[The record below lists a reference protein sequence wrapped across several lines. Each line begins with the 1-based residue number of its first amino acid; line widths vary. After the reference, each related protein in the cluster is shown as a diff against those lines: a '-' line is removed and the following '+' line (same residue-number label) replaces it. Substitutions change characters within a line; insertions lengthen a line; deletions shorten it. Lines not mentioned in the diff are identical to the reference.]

1 MELLNATY
9 CPYCESRINIES
21 MLTLENLK
29 DMQFY
34 LTCPECNKTFSTFAK
49 TEIKV
54 NVSRIEDRI
63 EKEKDSLLFWEKSKI
78 KGDEFKSAVIK
89 SRKQTIQELE
99 LIKRRNDKVVRKWK
113 QSMK

>member
-34 LTCPECNKTFSTFAK
+34 LTCPNCNKTFSTFAK

-99 LIKRRNDKVVRKWK
+99 LIKRRNDKVVRK
-113 QSMK
+113 

>member
-9 CPYCESRINIES
+9 CPYCENRLDIES
-21 MLTLENLK
+21 MLTLEKLK
-29 DMQFY
+29 EMEFY
-34 LTCPECNKTFSTFAK
+34 LTCPKCNKAFSNFAK
-49 TEIKV
+49 TEIRIR
-54 NVSRIEDRI
+54 VSSIEDRI

-99 LIKRRNDKVVRKWK
+99 LIKRRNDKVVRK
-113 QSMK
+113 

>member
-99 LIKRRNDKVVRKWK
+99 LIKRRNDKVVRK
-113 QSMK
+113 

>member
-9 CPYCESRINIES
+9 CPYCESWINIES

-34 LTCPECNKTFSTFAK
+34 LICPECNKTFSTFAK

-63 EKEKDSLLFWEKSKI
+63 EKEKDSLLFWEQSRMKNKR
-78 KGDEFKSAVIK
+78 FKRERII
-89 SRKQTIQELE
+89 SRKKRIQELE
-99 LIKRRNDKVVRKWK
+99 AIKERNDKEVK
-113 QSMK
+113 

>member
-9 CPYCESRINIES
+9 CPYCESWINIES

-49 TEIKV
+49 TKIKV

-63 EKEKDSLLFWEKSKI
+63 QGEKEVLLFWEQSET
-78 KGDEFKSAVIK
+78 GDEAFKNERINI
-89 SRKQTIQELE
+89 RKESIRELE
-99 LIKRRNDKVVRKWK
+99 AIKKRNDLEDK
-113 QSMK
+113 

>member
-9 CPYCESRINIES
+9 CPYCESRLDVES

-63 EKEKDSLLFWEKSKI
+63 KGEKEVLLFWEQSEMSDESFKNERI
-78 KGDEFKSAVIK
+78 NIRKGH
-89 SRKQTIQELE
+89 IQELKA
-99 LIKRRNDKVVRKWK
+99 IKERNDSKE
-113 QSMK
+113 